1 MNTRPLPPRLPPVPA
16 KKSTVLSVLDVG
28 TSKIVCLVARL
39 NPSEPSETLRGRT
52 HRCRILGIGHQRSR
66 GIKGGVVVDMDA
78 AEAAIRF
85 AVDAA
90 ERMAGVQIESVI
102 VNATGGR
109 LASRRYGAKVATAG
123 REVTQADVHRV
134 LEACTLRGGQQGRA
148 VLHSLPA
155 GFSLGET
162 RYIQDPRGMVGDE
175 LGAEMHLLSCDAAAA
190 HNLMLSVERCHLGVD
205 AMVAT
210 PYASGLSALA
220 EDEAEIGTVLIDMGA
235 GTTSMSVFSGGH
247 LAHVDAFAVGGHHVT
262 MDVARGLGTTLADAE
277 RLKTLYGACLTSL
290 SDESETVA
298 IVPAGEDGE
307 RPAHLPKAQLI
318 SIIKPRVDEIL
329 ELVRDR
335 LKSANLPQH
344 AGRRIVLT
352 GGACQLTGMQAAVK
366 RIVSGQVRIGRPL
379 GIKGLPESAKNPA
392 FAAAVGLLVYPQ
404 VSGIE
409 HFRPSRRTMFPEAHA
424 IGYMGRVGRWLRNS
438 F

>member
-1 MNTRPLPPRLPPVPA
+1 MSFSPLPPRLPPLPA
-16 KKSTVLSVLDVG
+16 SKSAVICVLDVG
-28 TSKIVCLVARL
+28 TSKIVSLVARL
-39 NPSEPSETLRGRT
+39 NPVDPSDTLRGRT

-66 GIKGGVVVDMDA
+66 GIKGGTVIDMDA
-78 AEAAIRF
+78 AEAAIRC

-90 ERMAGVQIESVI
+90 ERMAGVQVESVI

-109 LASRRYGAKVATAG
+109 LTSRRYGAKVATTGLA
-123 REVTQADVHRV
+123 VTQADVHRV

-148 VLHSLPA
+148 VLHALPA
-155 GFSLGET
+155 GYSLGET
-162 RYIQDPRGMVGDE
+162 RSIQDPRGMVGDE

-190 HNLMLSVERCHLGVD
+190 RNLMLTVERCHLGVN
-205 AMVAT
+205 AIVAT
-210 PYASGLSALA
+210 PYASGLSVLA
-220 EDEAEIGTVLIDMGA
+220 DDEAELGTVLVDMGA
-235 GTTSMSVFSGGH
+235 GTTSISVFSSGH
-247 LAHVDAFAVGGHHVT
+247 LAHADSFAVGGNHVT
-262 MDVARGLGTTLADAE
+262 MDVARGLGITLADAE

-290 SDESETVA
+290 SDESETIAV
-298 IVPAGEDGE
+298 VPAGEDGE

-318 SIIKPRVDEIL
+318 SIIRPRVEEIL
-329 ELVRDR
+329 ELVRDK
-335 LKSANLPQH
+335 LKNASLPPH

-366 RIVSGQVRIGRPL
+366 RIVPGQVRIGRPL
-379 GIKGLPESAKNPA
+379 GIKGLPESAKSPA

-409 HFRPSRRTMFPEAHA
+409 HFRPSRRPVIPEAQA
-424 IGYMGRVGRWLRNS
+424 VGYFGRVGRWLKDS